1 MVSNKIMLTFLFLL
15 AFLPSY
21 PLPAIKTFAP
31 LFLFTCIVFFKLI
44 HGNFKIPVIVL
55 CIFVLS
61 LNGVFLSS
69 LVGTGDLAAIAKE
82 FVRANSLIIFLF
94 LIGGVVTVNTTK
106 LIKALWFIIIFNFL
120 LVLLQFNEF
129 EFTII
134 YTQANAE
141 MPFFRPAGVMGNP
154 NLTAFFI
161 SCLLMLFSFEER
173 FSQRLFAVLIGIAT
187 GLLIQ
192 SRSGLLLIGL
202 STFYV
207 LSFGS
212 GSRRFIVSALF
223 VAITLFMVNS
233 TFFWGG
239 GESILGE
246 KLSYL
251 TSTFNSNNL
260 TDISSV
266 ALRMELWSSALSKMS
281 SVIFGGAIYETTLVV
296 DSEYIYAYTHR
307 GIYGLVIY
315 FFIFSFVYF
324 KLAPKVRGRW
334 LFLSFMIIVCSVQ
347 AETISSVLH
356 SSIIGITL
364 LIMNARKDK
373 HENEFIN
380 EHRF

>member
-1 MVSNKIMLTFLFLL
+1 MVSNRTMLTFLFLL

-31 LFLFTCIVFFKLI
+31 LFLFSCIVFFQLFYCKL
-44 HGNFKIPVIVL
+44 KIPI
-55 CIFVLS
+55 IFLYIFMFSLS
-61 LNGVFLSS
+61 GVFISS
-69 LVGTGDLAAIAKE
+69 LVGGGDLSAIAKE
-82 FVRANSLIIFLF
+82 LIRASSLIVFLF

-106 LIKALWFIIIFNFL
+106 LIKALWFIIVFNFV
-120 LVLLQFNEF
+120 LVLLQFNEL
-129 EFTII
+129 EFTLI

-141 MPFFRPAGVMGNP
+141 MPFFRPSGVMGNP

-161 SCLLMLFSFEER
+161 SCLLILFSFEER
-173 FSQRLFAVLIGIAT
+173 FSRRLFAVIISIAT
-187 GLLIQ
+187 GLLMQ

-207 LSFGS
+207 LSFGG
-212 GSRRFIVSALF
+212 GSRRFIVSAIFL
-223 VAITLFMVNS
+223 AITLFVVNAI
-233 TFFWGG
+233 FFGG
-239 GESILGE
+239 GGDSFLGA

-251 TSTFNSNNL
+251 TSTFNSNELN
-260 TDISSV
+260 DISSV

-281 SVIFGGAIYETTLVV
+281 SVIFGGAIYEETLVV
-296 DSEYIYAYTHR
+296 DSEFIYAYTHR
-307 GIYGLVIY
+307 GIYGLLIY

-324 KLAPKVRGRW
+324 KISPNVRGRW

-356 SSIIGITL
+356 SSIIGISL
-364 LIMNARKDK
+364 LIMNARQDK

-380 EHRF
+380 GN